1 MARSLSLVPL
11 AQLSLLAGQEHGRT
25 IPLPDITENI
35 RQRIEMARFVGLG
48 RELDLAA
55 QFQSLCVEN

>member
-1 MARSLSLVPL
+1 MERQKPIRATILACRDVHEYIFATVVGLDKSKPL
-11 AQLSLLAGQEHGRT
+11 DRVEPLL
-25 IPLPDITENI
+25 
-35 RQRIEMARFVGLG
+35 GLG